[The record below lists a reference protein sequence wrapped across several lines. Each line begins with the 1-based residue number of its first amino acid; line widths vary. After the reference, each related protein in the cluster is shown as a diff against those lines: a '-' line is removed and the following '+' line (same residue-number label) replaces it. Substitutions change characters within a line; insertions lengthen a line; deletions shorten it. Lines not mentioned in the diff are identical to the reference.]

1 MRILGPVSVICASAC
16 QTMKYVASPPG
27 AAGCA
32 QRGHWRQARWSGH
45 GQSGVAS
52 ARYWMRQLSTSSFV
66 SRTSPA
72 QANAKPPSEPGGA
85 GRLRMSCS
93 WRQVRVDSASRSVRM
108 RPPSNRT
115 CSSLCPSPR
124 SRVTVTSIGSIS
136 DRVIS
141 NTISGAP
148 LAGSKSVRQQ
158 PACFIASFSNVHVYK
173 LSLLLSTM
181 VCCGLLRL
189 LPEACLLPAPSPRDQ
204 LPVRG
209 GS

>member
-1 MRILGPVSVICASAC
+1 MEGSSGRSATASCRGAGGVYRGSASCTMRSMHGLQNRRGIMRILGPVSVICASAC

-27 AAGCA
+27 AAGWA
-32 QRGHWRQARWSGH
+32 QRGHWRQARWSGQ
-45 GQSGVAS
+45 GQSAS
-52 ARYWMRQLSTSSFV
+52 TRYWTRQLSTSSLV

-85 GRLRMSCS
+85 GRLCISCS

-141 NTISGAP
+141 NSISGAP

-158 PACFIASFSNVHVYK
+158 PAAFMASCSRVHV
-173 LSLLLSTM
+173 
-181 VCCGLLRL
+181 
-189 LPEACLLPAPSPRDQ
+189 
-204 LPVRG
+204 
-209 GS
+209 